1 MSNNFDLAKLI
12 LQKYCNHDTFSI
24 EEFFFKESH
33 ENILQCYSLLN
44 YIAKTKSNITYF
56 DFSILS
62 QAGEK
67 IENYIL
73 TAPLHFFLSALTSH
87 LTAEKKFKVKNKL
100 MTLTKTNNE
109 TFGSLIKLPQTLKI
123 NDYKPIISIVSFN
136 I

>member
-24 EEFFFKESH
+24 EDFFLEENH
-33 ENILQCYSLLN
+33 EDILQCYSLLN
-44 YIAKTKSNITYF
+44 YINKSHDNITVY
-56 DFSILS
+56 DTPSLSVFSK
-62 QAGEK
+62 K
-67 IENYIL
+67 IEHHAL